1 MLIRLIAFLGLQ
13 GFLCMSF
20 VLGTH
25 ELAGQTRATV
35 AEERIALATYPY
47 SDANPIPVLTQDPRL
62 YPYHKFE
69 GYAHESELREWTV
82 VTLENDWIEV
92 WVLPEVGG
100 KVWGARVKATGHE
113 FIYRN
118 EVMKFRNI
126 ALRGPWT
133 SGGIEFNFGVIGHT
147 PSTASPVDYLLSEN
161 DDGSASVFVGAM
173 DLPSRT
179 RWRVEIR
186 LPADRAY
193 FETHAQW
200 QNPTPL
206 EHPYY
211 NWMTGAA
218 FAKDD
223 LVLSIPGNAYLEHP
237 GAEQSWPVDPEGRF
251 LPAYDQNRFGGNKS
265 YHVVGSHQDF
275 FGGYFEDEDYG
286 FGHWGRYEE
295 MPGQKLWLWALSR
308 HGGIWEDLLTDTDGQ
323 YIEFQAGR
331 LLVQYSPSG
340 DVNPISEVG
349 FSPGSSD
356 RWTETWF
363 PVERLGGLTEASRE
377 GALYVERIGTEVLV
391 RAHSFVAAADTL
403 VISVGGDT
411 VLTDARD
418 FNVLEPVSWSV
429 EVPEDADVVITL
441 GALGLH
447 YDSDPQ
453 SKSLDRPFQTPP
465 EAVPSIPWADRNAEA
480 ASELVQGR
488 RLAEARHT
496 YEEVLDAEPW
506 HREALLGLA
515 DLEFR
520 RGLNSTGLLY
530 ARRALQLDA
539 YDTEANFLAGNLY
552 LAAGKVL
559 DAHEAFGWAARGM
572 QYRSVSYQQLAKLEA
587 VEGDWKEATRYANMA
602 LDYDVYA
609 LPAYHILAVSAR
621 AEGDSLRASNA
632 LERIEEIDPMSHIP
646 FAEHWLA
653 EDRNEARAELRARFR
668 GEFPGQEIIEL
679 GLAYAAVGRMGEARA
694 VMSLADGT
702 SVEPL
707 TRAWIAH
714 SAGNVGDLGAPA
726 SVDFV
731 FPFRREMLPVLTWA
745 ADNTDHW
752 GWRYLLALVLAA
764 RDRPLEAA
772 NELRAIGLK
781 PDYAP
786 VYTTRALLVNDDEA
800 DRERDLRYAVELNP
814 DERLLRIPLIQHL
827 QAARNWDEA
836 VRASGSA
843 LEIFPRD
850 FDLALLHVRSL
861 NELERYE
868 ESIRIMHD
876 IQVLPSEHSLGAH
889 QLFADAEV
897 MAGLVA
903 LERGELEV
911 ANDHFFMAMTW
922 PERLGQGR
930 PYSPEERLPR
940 FLLALSRWLSDDS
953 EGASRAWTAVVDAT
967 PDSVF
972 WGESATRLDLL
983 GALSLE
989 ALGRQEELKSFGDVG
1004 VGALAPVANQVRAA
1018 SRAGESVALAVAA
1031 TTAEIDE
1038 IFDDVQGR
1046 LIQKVLGFA
1055 SQVVH

>member
-1 MLIRLIAFLGLQ
+1 
-13 GFLCMSF
+13 
-20 VLGTH
+20 
-25 ELAGQTRATV
+25 
-35 AEERIALATYPY
+35 
-47 SDANPIPVLTQDPRL
+47 
-62 YPYHKFE
+62 
-69 GYAHESELREWTV
+69 
-82 VTLENDWIEV
+82 
-92 WVLPEVGG
+92 
-100 KVWGARVKATGHE
+100 
-113 FIYRN
+113 
-118 EVMKFRNI
+118 
-126 ALRGPWT
+126 
-133 SGGIEFNFGVIGHT
+133 
-147 PSTASPVDYLLSEN
+147 
-161 DDGSASVFVGAM
+161 
-173 DLPSRT
+173 
-179 RWRVEIR
+179 
-186 LPADRAY
+186 
-193 FETHAQW
+193 
-200 QNPTPL
+200 
-206 EHPYY
+206 
-211 NWMTGAA
+211 
-218 FAKDD
+218 
-223 LVLSIPGNAYLEHP
+223 
-237 GAEQSWPVDPEGRF
+237 
-251 LPAYDQNRFGGNKS
+251 
-265 YHVVGSHQDF
+265 
-275 FGGYFEDEDYG
+275 
-286 FGHWGRYEE
+286 
-295 MPGQKLWLWALSR
+295 
-308 HGGIWEDLLTDTDGQ
+308 
-323 YIEFQAGR
+323 
-331 LLVQYSPSG
+331 
-340 DVNPISEVG
+340 
-349 FSPGSSD
+349 
-356 RWTETWF
+356 
-363 PVERLGGLTEASRE
+363 
-377 GALYVERIGTEVLV
+377 
-391 RAHSFVAAADTL
+391 
-403 VISVGGDT
+403 
-411 VLTDARD
+411 
-418 FNVLEPVSWSV
+418 
-429 EVPEDADVVITL
+429 
-441 GALGLH
+441 
-447 YDSDPQ
+447 
-453 SKSLDRPFQTPP
+453 
-465 EAVPSIPWADRNAEA
+465 
-480 ASELVQGR
+480 
-488 RLAEARHT
+488 
-496 YEEVLDAEPW
+496 
-506 HREALLGLA
+506 
-515 DLEFR
+515 
-520 RGLNSTGLLY
+520 
-530 ARRALQLDA
+530 
-539 YDTEANFLAGNLY
+539 
-552 LAAGKVL
+552 
-559 DAHEAFGWAARGM
+559 
-572 QYRSVSYQQLAKLEA
+572 
-587 VEGDWKEATRYANMA
+587 MA

-653 EDRNEARAELRARFR
+653 EDGNEARAELRARFR

-714 SAGNVGDLGAPA
+714 SSGNVGDLGAPA

-843 LEIFPRD
+843 LEIFPKD

-897 MAGLVA
+897 MAGLIA

-1031 TTAEIDE
+1031 ITVEIDE

-1055 SQVVH
+1055 SQVIH

>member
-1 MLIRLIAFLGLQ
+1 MCIR
-13 GFLCMSF
+13 
-20 VLGTH
+20 
-25 ELAGQTRATV
+25 
-35 AEERIALATYPY
+35 
-47 SDANPIPVLTQDPRL
+47 
-62 YPYHKFE
+62 
-69 GYAHESELREWTV
+69 
-82 VTLENDWIEV
+82 
-92 WVLPEVGG
+92 
-100 KVWGARVKATGHE
+100 
-113 FIYRN
+113 
-118 EVMKFRNI
+118 
-126 ALRGPWT
+126 
-133 SGGIEFNFGVIGHT
+133 
-147 PSTASPVDYLLSEN
+147 
-161 DDGSASVFVGAM
+161 
-173 DLPSRT
+173 
-179 RWRVEIR
+179 
-186 LPADRAY
+186 
-193 FETHAQW
+193 
-200 QNPTPL
+200 
-206 EHPYY
+206 
-211 NWMTGAA
+211 
-218 FAKDD
+218 
-223 LVLSIPGNAYLEHP
+223 
-237 GAEQSWPVDPEGRF
+237 
-251 LPAYDQNRFGGNKS
+251 
-265 YHVVGSHQDF
+265 
-275 FGGYFEDEDYG
+275 
-286 FGHWGRYEE
+286 
-295 MPGQKLWLWALSR
+295 
-308 HGGIWEDLLTDTDGQ
+308 
-323 YIEFQAGR
+323 
-331 LLVQYSPSG
+331 
-340 DVNPISEVG
+340 
-349 FSPGSSD
+349 
-356 RWTETWF
+356 
-363 PVERLGGLTEASRE
+363 
-377 GALYVERIGTEVLV
+377 
-391 RAHSFVAAADTL
+391 
-403 VISVGGDT
+403 
-411 VLTDARD
+411 
-418 FNVLEPVSWSV
+418 
-429 EVPEDADVVITL
+429 
-441 GALGLH
+441 
-447 YDSDPQ
+447 DS
-453 SKSLDRPFQTPP
+453 
-465 EAVPSIPWADRNAEA
+465 
-480 ASELVQGR
+480 
-488 RLAEARHT
+488 
-496 YEEVLDAEPW
+496 AEPW

-559 DAHEAFGWAARGM
+559 DAREAFGWAARGM

-653 EDRNEARAELRARFR
+653 EDGNEARAELRARFR

-764 RDRPLEAA
+764 RDRPFEAA
-772 NELRAIGLK
+772 NELRAIVLM

-843 LEIFPRD
+843 LEIFPKD

-897 MAGLVA
+897 MAGLIA

-953 EGASRAWTAVVDAT
+953 EGAIRAWTAVVDAT